1 MVPFPAMSEIHLE
14 FPTDK
19 PSMAE
24 VRPLL
29 DEALREEFPGG
40 MMKSRWEDDVLVL
53 NGPGAEGTVT
63 HEDGKVVGRATL
75 KPPATLMK
83 PVIEKKMKQVLGKA
97 AG

>member
-1 MVPFPAMSEIHLE
+1 MSEIHLE
-14 FPTDK
+14 FPTATT
-19 PSMAE
+19 SMAE

-40 MMKSRWEDDVLVL
+40 MMKSHWEDDVLHL

-63 HEDGKVVGRATL
+63 HEGDKIVGRATL
-75 KPPATLMK
+75 RPPATLMK
-83 PVIEKKMKQVLGKA
+83 PVIEKKMNQVLGKA